1 MWDFLGKLKK
11 SKDKTPKMGMLQRV
25 AMKKFEK
32 MSPEEREKIERK
44 AMEMMKPENI
54 AKNKDQILATMEQMK
69 ISGQITDEQIAEAK
83 KRLGL

>member
-1 MWDFLGKLKK
+1 
-11 SKDKTPKMGMLQRV
+11 
-25 AMKKFEK
+25 MKRFEK
-32 MSPEEREKIERK
+32 MSPEEREKISRK